1 MLLNQFEGVS
11 IKLVRV
17 RIHTKGSSARESAA
31 FFVYFMRLNE

>member
-1 MLLNQFEGVS
+1 MIHLSFRGVS

-31 FFVYFMRLNE
+31 FLCVFYAAI